1 MVEKLN
7 GMFAFCLWDED
18 KSELIIAR
26 DKSGKKPLYFTQQA
40 GHFAFSSELKAL
52 FELPF
57 VKKELDNTVL
67 YDFLTYNLVPPPNT
81 MFKGVS
87 KFKPGYYMRIGLKG
101 IIEYKPYFNLKKLQ
115 LDFENENHL
124 DDLVFNKFDES
135 VRDRMIS
142 DVPVGAFLSGR

>member
-1 MVEKLN
+1 
-7 GMFAFCLWDED
+7 
-18 KSELIIAR
+18 
-26 DKSGKKPLYFTQQA
+26 
-40 GHFAFSSELKAL
+40 
-52 FELPF
+52 
-57 VKKELDNTVL
+57 
-67 YDFLTYNLVPPPNT
+67 

-124 DDLVFNKFDES
+124 ADLVFNKFDES

-142 DVPVGAFLSGR
+142 DVPVGAFLSGGVDSSAVVALMRKHAKY